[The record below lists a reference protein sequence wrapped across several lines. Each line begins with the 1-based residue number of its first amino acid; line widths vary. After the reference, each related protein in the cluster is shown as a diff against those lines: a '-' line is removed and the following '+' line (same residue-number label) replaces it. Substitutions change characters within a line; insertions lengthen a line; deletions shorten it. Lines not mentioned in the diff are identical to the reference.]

1 MLEEVQTSMFSISR
15 GTFLEK
21 YRCIAETAI
30 QTHDASTR
38 FQRRK
43 NILLNFQP
51 SQQSNP
57 SYPQEVAIPDRQTI
71 EPNITNPAVVG
82 YMQSIGTLQTE

>member
-1 MLEEVQTSMFSISR
+1 MFSVSL

-21 YRCIAETAI
+21 HKCIAEAAI
-30 QTHDASTR
+30 QTHYASIR
-38 FQRRK
+38 QGFQRRK

-57 SYPQEVAIPDRQTI
+57 SYPQEVAQPDRQTI
-71 EPNITNPAVVG
+71 EPNITNPAVTG
-82 YMQSIGTLQTE
+82 RMQSIGILQTE